1 MHIAANRLALGLE
14 QRIVRRC
21 PHTTIQLR
29 SASSKRP
36 EQANPIGDYYASILT
51 SPQPSEIQHSPEAT
65 IYPVQR
71 TYDGELLDRAR
82 TVFGTRI
89 PEPEKRRAEISSK
102 STLIAGVW
110 VPPRP
115 AEPDNCCMSGCV
127 NCVWD
132 LYRDELEEWA
142 AASKQANAN
151 LKKEQG
157 LEKGRKL
164 RRGGSGLA
172 GGGVEKGALH
182 TAVSMDDDGGG
193 SETNWSMGSAVDGDS
208 EDLFKGVPV
217 GILEFMKQEKR
228 LKEKHAKEGSG

>member
-1 MHIAANRLALGLE
+1 MSR
-14 QRIVRRC
+14 QYS
-21 PHTTIQLR
+21 PTTIRRR
-29 SASSKRP
+29 STGGKRP
-36 EQANPIGDYYASILT
+36 EQANPVGDYYASLLT
-51 SPQPSEIQHSPEAT
+51 SPQPTQIQHSPEAS
-65 IYPVQR
+65 IYPVQK
-71 TYDGELLDRAR
+71 TYDGALLEKAR

-115 AEPDNCCMSGCV
+115 SEPDNCCMSGCV

-142 AASKQANAN
+142 AASRQANAQ

-164 RRGGSGLA
+164 RRGGSGLL
-172 GGGVEKGALH
+172 GGEVERGALH

-193 SETNWSMGSAVDGDS
+193 SETNWDMGWAVDGGS

-228 LKEKHAKEGSG
+228 LKEKHAKEASG